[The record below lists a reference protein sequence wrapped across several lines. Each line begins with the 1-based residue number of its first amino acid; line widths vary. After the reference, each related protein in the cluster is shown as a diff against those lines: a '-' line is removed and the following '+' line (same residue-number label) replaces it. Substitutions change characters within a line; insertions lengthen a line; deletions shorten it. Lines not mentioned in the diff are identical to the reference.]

1 MVCIKCG
8 KVEFVDNERK
18 KFFCYEVDDDE
29 WLSFCQL
36 SFCTGAWC
44 CETNQSTYFNKASI
58 PFTTF
63 PFLSVL
69 HTIFLINYIYYS
81 QHGKLNLFIQSLPH
95 LATFLFEPA
104 HKPNKLLTFP
114 FKFSCF
120 CNKIDRTVLD

>member
-1 MVCIKCG
+1 MKLMTTSGCP
-8 KVEFVDNERK
+8 FR
-18 KFFCYEVDDDE
+18 FCRN
-29 WLSFCQL
+29 SFPVPWYL
-36 SFCTGAWC
+36 YIALH
-44 CETNQSTYFNKASI
+44 CETNQSTYFNKATVPGSI

>member
-1 MVCIKCG
+1 MKLMMTSGCPFT
-8 KVEFVDNERK
+8 FVNFE
-18 KFFCYEVDDDE
+18 
-29 WLSFCQL
+29 LSFCI
-36 SFCTGAWC
+36 GALISVHIALL
-44 CETNQSTYFNKASI
+44 CETNQSTYFNKVSI

-63 PFLSVL
+63 PSLSVL